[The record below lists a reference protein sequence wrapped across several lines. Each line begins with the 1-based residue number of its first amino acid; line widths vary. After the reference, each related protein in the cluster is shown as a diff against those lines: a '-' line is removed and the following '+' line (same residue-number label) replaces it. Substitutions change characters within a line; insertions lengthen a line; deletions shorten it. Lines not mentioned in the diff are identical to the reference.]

1 MPQPRP
7 DAERPAP
14 TSDVFDHV
22 RREDGEHVGYIE
34 MTDDGRF
41 VPYDL
46 LWVRRGEPMELEQA
60 EEVLDA
66 IGLRLL
72 ADDWLRQLFQ
82 QAVDRI
88 SGP

>member
-1 MPQPRP
+1 MPQPGP
-7 DAERPAP
+7 DA
-14 TSDVFDHV
+14 
-22 RREDGEHVGYIE
+22 EHVGYIE

-66 IGLRLL
+66 INLPLPTPRLRPVG
-72 ADDWLRQLFQ
+72 R
-82 QAVDRI
+82 
-88 SGP
+88 